1 MRGENEG
8 STMTEPFPSA
18 PFRRIVV
25 ALDAS
30 RHSEAAL
37 EAAARLCTVF
47 DAELV
52 GVFVED
58 RNVLRAAELPFTLDV
73 GRLSRSSVELSGYA
87 VRRMFRVQE
96 QKARRAFDWAVR
108 QHRLRN
114 EFQVASGDVADQVI
128 NSAEAAD
135 LITLGQSGSVA
146 ASRQKLGTVTR
157 RILAQSTGP
166 VLVLRRGL
174 RLDLPIML
182 LYDCEAE
189 DRDDAL
195 RIAAD
200 LARVH
205 RESPLVVL
213 LAGSTTSECEAMR
226 DDLAARLS
234 GFGPVQFERIH
245 RDVPE
250 LVLEHAHR
258 RRAGILVIPADG
270 HGGDYT
276 PVRRLVAQSD
286 VPIMVVRDTRGRV
299 PSE

>member
-1 MRGENEG
+1 M
-8 STMTEPFPSA
+8 SEPYPSS

-58 RNVLRAAELPFTLDV
+58 QNVLRAAELPFTMDV
-73 GRLSRSSVELSGYA
+73 GRLARTSVELSDFA

-96 QKARRAFDWAVR
+96 RRARRAFDWTVR

-114 EFQVASGDVADQVI
+114 EFQLASGDVAERLIDA
-128 NSAEAAD
+128 AEEAD

-157 RILAQSTGP
+157 RILSRSRGP

-174 RLDLPIML
+174 RLDLPIMV
-182 LYDCEAE
+182 LYDCEAA

-195 RIAAD
+195 RIGAS
-200 LARVH
+200 LARVQ

-213 LAGSTTSECEAMR
+213 LAGASMSECDTVRAE
-226 DDLAARLS
+226 LARRLAGS
-234 GFGPVQFERIH
+234 TPVQFERVY

-250 LVLEHAHR
+250 LILERAQR
-258 RRAGILVIPADG
+258 RRAGLLVVPADG
-270 HGGDYT
+270 HGGDHA
-276 PVRRLVAQSD
+276 PVRRLVSQAD
-286 VPIMVVRDTRGRV
+286 MPVMVVRETRGRV
-299 PSE
+299 PAA

>member
-1 MRGENEG
+1 M
-8 STMTEPFPSA
+8 SEPWPAA

-37 EAAARLCTVF
+37 EAAARMCTVF

-58 RNVLRAAELPFTLDV
+58 QNVLRAAELPFTLDV
-73 GRLSRSSVELSGYA
+73 GRLSRTSVELSGFG

-96 QKARRAFDWAVR
+96 QRARRAFDWAVR

-114 EFQVASGDVADQVI
+114 TFHVASGDVAGQLIDA
-128 NSAEAAD
+128 AEEAD

-157 RILAQSTGP
+157 TVLARARGP

-174 RLDLPIML
+174 RLDLPVMA

-189 DRDDAL
+189 DRDEAL
-195 RIAAD
+195 QIAAHM
-200 LARVH
+200 AHVR

-213 LAGSTTSECEAMR
+213 LAGSDRSECDTIRRELSR
-226 DDLAARLS
+226 RLVIAS
-234 GFGPVQFERIH
+234 PVEFERIR

-250 LVLEHAHR
+250 LVLEHAYR
-258 RRAGILVIPADG
+258 RRAGLLVVPADG
-270 HGGDYT
+270 RSGDHGDIH
-276 PVRRLVAQSD
+276 RLVARAAM
-286 VPIMVVRDTRGRV
+286 PIMVVRQTRGRV
-299 PSE
+299 PAE